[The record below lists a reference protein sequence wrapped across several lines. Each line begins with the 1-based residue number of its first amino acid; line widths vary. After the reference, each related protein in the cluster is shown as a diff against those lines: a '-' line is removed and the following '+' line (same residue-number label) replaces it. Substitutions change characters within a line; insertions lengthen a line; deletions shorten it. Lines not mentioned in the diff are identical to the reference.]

1 MAVDATKVLVGTP
14 DQLTTGAISSG
25 ILGTTLPT
33 DAVTALDA
41 AFADSGYVS
50 SDGVKLTQDMST
62 SDINDWSGALVRRVL
77 EKFSGSISWS
87 YIQASAQEW
96 KNSFGEDYVTVTPAT
111 TEHGEQIAIRIG
123 SRLPPAKSWVF
134 NMKDGL
140 TRIRI
145 VCPNA
150 QVTSRDD
157 MQFDATDPI
166 SLPITLSCY
175 PDGQGNSIYIYVDD
189 GLVAAA

>member
-1 MAVDATKVLVGTP
+1 MAVDATKVIVGTP
-14 DQLTTGAISSG
+14 DQLTTGAISSAP
-25 ILGTTLPT
+25 LGTELPT
-33 DAVTALDA
+33 DAATTLDS

-87 YIQASAQEW
+87 YIQASPQEW
-96 KNSFGEDYVTVTPAT
+96 RNSFGADYVTVTAAT
-111 TEHGEQIAIRIG
+111 AEHGEQIAIRIG
-123 SRLPPAKSWVF
+123 SRLPPAKSWAF

-157 MQFDATDPI
+157 IAFTATDPI

-175 PDGQGNSIYIYVDD
+175 PDSQGNSIYIYVDD
-189 GLVAAA
+189 GIVAAA